1 MFAFFV
7 GQPARE
13 PGPGTRPAVPHL
25 PRSPGARSFKP
36 RSEHS
41 VHSTS
46 IVHHTVQPKAAGR
59 TPHHVQLFFLVSVDG
74 GSMAQLWTP
83 PCHSGKPPKLW
94 KLLLRWRDK
103 WHSIHSTSSIQYSHN
118 ESRRRRA
125 LTTPSCFEPP
135 SPIPRRPPRFHL
147 RRHAQ
152 PASSDLLRR
161 RSPTDF
167 LAFRNPAVPSFLER
181 PR

>member
-41 VHSTS
+41 VHNTS

-135 SPIPRRPPRFHL
+135 SPIPRRPPPL
-147 RRHAQ
+147 PS
-152 PASSDLLRR
+152 PASRSASELRP
-161 RSPTDF
+161 SSTA
-167 LAFRNPAVPSFLER
+167 LANRFSSLSKSSSTELP
-181 PR
+181 